1 MHQKSTINTNK
12 IIVKKDSVALQLN
25 NIRIEYSKP
34 QIQAFNEYR
43 LNDKED
49 ILHFYYDVVITKKNY
64 ERKIEKIARGSAY
77 DFGIA
82 AYIEDYVNSV
92 LETDMTKNS
101 IKMYLNDPDE
111 EVDETEYIL
120 TKYFELSGMLNED
133 TINIKRM
140 YKTFEDCEGRKE
152 FEYYDVYFGTSGSDF
167 DNTSNGVLLTNL
179 YREDI
184 ELIRE
189 FGKKFVELAI
199 KKQQGV
205 IEGWLNS
212 DEDSEYNNPKIFR
225 EHLKNKYGETDWK
238 DKFIKL
244 NDTEYVFEEYMEYI
258 KGEKT
263 EDELECHEWHGKE
276 RSMPELLKE
285 MKDYEAYL
293 HIAEDN
299 HY

>member
-1 MHQKSTINTNK
+1 MKKYKNNRV
-12 IIVKKDSVALQLN
+12 IVKKDSVALQLN
-25 NIRIEYSKP
+25 NVRIEYSKP
-34 QIQAFNEYR
+34 QIQAFNEYC
-43 LNDKED
+43 LNNKED
-49 ILHFYYDVVITKKNY
+49 ILYFYYDVVITKKNY
-64 ERKIEKIARGSAY
+64 GRKIEKIARGSAY

-152 FEYYDVYFGTSGSDF
+152 FEYYDVYFGTAGSDF
-167 DNTSNGVLLTNL
+167 DNTSNGVLLTDL
-179 YREDI
+179 CREDI

-199 KKQQGV
+199 KKQQAV
-205 IEGWLNS
+205 IEDWLNS
-212 DEDSEYNNPKIFR
+212 DEDSEYNDPKIFR

-263 EDELECHEWHGKE
+263 EDELRCHEWHGKE
-276 RSMPELLKE
+276 KSMPELLKE